1 MTVECVNS
9 HPGGLSGAVPFG
21 WDMLQVTYA
30 MRVAQTELN
39 EPEYRLLVHYGEK
52 QSITLKEALREAPR
66 WLVLTD
72 TVHPEDPIFARPPP
86 ASPGG
91 GQTRARGTQT
101 PKAPPPEEAWAV
113 GKPHAWV

>member
-39 EPEYRLLVHYGEK
+39 EAEYRLLVHYGEK
-52 QSITLKEALREAPR
+52 QGITLKEALREAPR

-86 ASPGG
+86 PVAKR
-91 GQTRARGTQT
+91 T
-101 PKAPPPEEAWAV
+101 
-113 GKPHAWV
+113 GKRERTSIKHNRLLYGERLQS